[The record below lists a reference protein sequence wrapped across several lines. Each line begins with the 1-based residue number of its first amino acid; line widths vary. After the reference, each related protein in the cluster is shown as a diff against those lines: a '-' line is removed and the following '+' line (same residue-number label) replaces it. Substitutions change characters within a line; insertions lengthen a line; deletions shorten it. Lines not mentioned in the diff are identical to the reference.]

1 MQLNN
6 FMNAAQHKTKVC
18 TNNFGSALAP
28 ARNHSNINNI
38 STVIESNNKSEINNK
53 GMRLCTGTSN
63 HNTSSSYL
71 QQANHTKAYS
81 HANINLGSSYI
92 NTTSS
97 HTTNNNVIAGI
108 NNLAITT

>member
-1 MQLNN
+1 MLKMQLNS

-28 ARNHSNINNI
+28 ARNHSNINNN
-38 STVIESNNKSEINNK
+38 STVIDSNNK

-71 QQANHTKAYS
+71 QQANHTKVYS
-81 HANINLGSSYI
+81 HANINLSSSYI
-92 NTTSS
+92 NTTSAN
-97 HTTNNNVIAGI
+97 TTNNNIIAGI